1 MSKSSIAPSDLKR
14 LHDEREEANRLYN
27 DALTALD
34 SALHRLHDMPDAPPA
49 HDEQQVRVLNER
61 WDLLALSPETEGWRG
76 KLRGFV
82 WSTLAPLFERQHAF
96 NSALVDHINRNV
108 KMNRDVS
115 IVVAE
120 VIELLRQGQD
130 NLVEFEHKLIQFAQQ
145 ITGYVD
151 TKDRDAIG
159 PLQAGVIGALGGLS
173 DELQKRWE
181 SMVARERRYQTSV
194 DEVRSTTA
202 VWHEVTASLKRELD
216 GIRTRHSNDT
226 TSEPEV
232 SVIPPSS
239 AYDGYKYVA
248 FEDKFRGSEAEIRS
262 RVAGYLPYFEKAT
275 NVLDV
280 GCGRG
285 EFLDLLR
292 ERGVTASGI
301 ELNHD
306 MAEVC
311 RSRNLI
317 VSEGDVISHLD
328 TLQDDSLG
336 GLFAAQVV
344 EHLEPE
350 YLLKFISTAFLKL
363 RPGAKLV
370 LETINVASWS
380 AFFQSYVR
388 DITHVRPIHPETLQY
403 LVTASGFQKAEVV
416 YRSPYPRENQLK
428 MLEWSTSKPTATDSA
443 IETELA
449 SFVSV
454 INQNIETLNRLLFSE
469 QDYAVIAER
478 R

>member
-14 LHDEREEANRLYN
+14 LHDEQEEANRLYN

-49 HDEQQVRVLNER
+49 HDEQQIRVLNER

-76 KLRGFV
+76 KLRGLV

-115 IVVAE
+115 IAVAE

-151 TKDRDAIG
+151 TKDRDAG
-159 PLQAGVIGALGGLS
+159 GALQAGVIGALGGLS

-194 DEVRSTTA
+194 DEIRSTTA

-216 GIRTRHSNDT
+216 GIRTRNSNDT
-226 TSEPEV
+226 KSDAEP
-232 SVIPPSS
+232 SVIPPTS

-248 FEDKFRGSEAEIRS
+248 FEDNFRGSEAEIRS
-262 RVAGYLPYFEKAT
+262 RVAGYLPYFEGVT

-292 ERGVTASGI
+292 ERGVSASGI

-306 MAEVC
+306 MVEVC
-311 RSRNLI
+311 RSHNLA
-317 VSEGDVISHLD
+317 VSEGDAVSYLG
-328 TLQDDSLG
+328 TLPDDSLG

-350 YLLKFISTAFLKL
+350 YLLKFIGTAFLKL
-363 RPGAKLV
+363 RPGAKLI

-388 DITHVRPIHPETLQY
+388 DITHVRPIHPDTLKY
-403 LVTASGFQKAEVV
+403 LVTASGFQKAEVI
-416 YRSPYPRENQLK
+416 YRSPYPQENQLK
-428 MLEWSTSKPTATDSA
+428 TLELSTSKPTAADPA
-443 IETELA
+443 IDPELA

>member
-1 MSKSSIAPSDLKR
+1 MSKSSSAPSDLKR

-34 SALHRLHDMPDAPPA
+34 SALHRLHDMPDAPPG

-61 WDLLALSPETEGWRG
+61 WDLLAVSPETEGWRG
-76 KLRGFV
+76 KLRGLV

-108 KMNRDVS
+108 KMNHDVS

-120 VIELLRQGQD
+120 VIELLRQSQE

-151 TKDRDAIG
+151 TKDRDAVG
-159 PLQAGVIGALGGLS
+159 ALQAGVIGALGGLS

-194 DEVRSTTA
+194 DEIRSTTA

-216 GIRTRHSNDT
+216 GIRTRHSNDAN
-226 TSEPEV
+226 SEPEM

-239 AYDGYKYVA
+239 AYEGYKYVA
-248 FEDKFRGSEAEIRS
+248 FEDNFRGSETEIRS
-262 RVAGYLPYFEKAT
+262 RVAGYLPYFEKAS

-301 ELNHD
+301 ELNQD
-306 MAEVC
+306 MVEIC
-311 RSRNLI
+311 RSRNLT

-328 TLQDDSLG
+328 TLPDDSLG

-350 YLLKFISTAFLKL
+350 YLLRFISTAFLKL

-388 DITHVRPIHPETLQY
+388 DITHVRPIHPDTLQY

-454 INQNIETLNRLLFSE
+454 INQNIETLNRLLFAE

>member
-1 MSKSSIAPSDLKR
+1 MKVKDYFEGVAKR
-14 LHDEREEANRLYN
+14 
-27 DALTALD
+27 
-34 SALHRLHDMPDAPPA
+34 
-49 HDEQQVRVLNER
+49 
-61 WDLLALSPETEGWRG
+61 
-76 KLRGFV
+76 
-82 WSTLAPLFERQHAF
+82 
-96 NSALVDHINRNV
+96 
-108 KMNRDVS
+108 
-115 IVVAE
+115 
-120 VIELLRQGQD
+120 
-130 NLVEFEHKLIQFAQQ
+130 
-145 ITGYVD
+145 
-151 TKDRDAIG
+151 
-159 PLQAGVIGALGGLS
+159 GA
-173 DELQKRWE
+173 W
-181 SMVARERRYQTSV
+181 
-194 DEVRSTTA
+194 
-202 VWHEVTASLKRELD
+202 ASLYQGEIAAHNYNFLTRREAVMRLLKKD
-216 GIRTRHSNDT
+216 GPFDR
-226 TSEPEV
+226 
-232 SVIPPSS
+232 
-239 AYDGYKYVA
+239 
-248 FEDKFRGSEAEIRS
+248 
-262 RVAGYLPYFEKAT
+262 
-275 NVLDV
+275 VLDV

-301 ELNHD
+301 ELNQD
-306 MAEVC
+306 MVEIC
-311 RSRNLI
+311 RSRNLT

-328 TLQDDSLG
+328 TLPDDSLG

-350 YLLKFISTAFLKL
+350 YLLRFISTAFLKL

-388 DITHVRPIHPETLQY
+388 DITHVRPIHPDTLQY

-454 INQNIETLNRLLFSE
+454 INQNIETLNRLLFAE

>member
-1 MSKSSIAPSDLKR
+1 M
-14 LHDEREEANRLYN
+14 
-27 DALTALD
+27 
-34 SALHRLHDMPDAPPA
+34 
-49 HDEQQVRVLNER
+49 
-61 WDLLALSPETEGWRG
+61 
-76 KLRGFV
+76 
-82 WSTLAPLFERQHAF
+82 
-96 NSALVDHINRNV
+96 
-108 KMNRDVS
+108 
-115 IVVAE
+115 
-120 VIELLRQGQD
+120 
-130 NLVEFEHKLIQFAQQ
+130 IQFAQQ

-151 TKDRDAIG
+151 TKDRDAG
-159 PLQAGVIGALGGLS
+159 GALQAGVIGALGGLS

-181 SMVARERRYQTSV
+181 SMVARERRYQATV

-216 GIRTRHSNDT
+216 GLRARNPNDT
-226 TSEPEV
+226 KKDSEA
-232 SVIPPSS
+232 SVIPPTS

-248 FEDKFRGSEAEIRS
+248 FEDNFRGSQAEIRS
-262 RVAGYLPYFEKAT
+262 RVAGYLPYFEGAT

-292 ERGVTASGI
+292 ERGVIASGI

-306 MAEVC
+306 MVEVC
-311 RSRNLI
+311 RTRNLS
-317 VSEGDVISHLD
+317 VSEGDAVSYLG
-328 TLQDDSLG
+328 TLPDDSLG

-350 YLLKFISTAFLKL
+350 YLLKFIGTAFLKL
-363 RPGAKLV
+363 RPGAKLI

-388 DITHVRPIHPETLQY
+388 DITHVRPIHPDTLKY
-403 LVTASGFQKAEVV
+403 LVTASGFQKAEVI
-416 YRSPYPRENQLK
+416 YRSPYPEENQLK
-428 MLEWSTSKPTATDSA
+428 MLELSTPKQTASA
-443 IETELA
+443 PAIDAELT

-454 INQNIETLNRLLFSE
+454 VNQNIETLNRLLFSD

-478 R
+478 K

>member
-1 MSKSSIAPSDLKR
+1 MSKSSISPSDLKR
-14 LHDEREEANRLYN
+14 LHDEREEASRLYN

-49 HDEQQVRVLNER
+49 HDEQQIRELNER
-61 WDLLALSPETEGWRG
+61 WNLLDLTPNTEGWRG
-76 KLRGFV
+76 KLRGLV

-96 NSALVDHINRNV
+96 NSALVDHINRNA

-115 IVVAE
+115 RTVAE

-151 TKDRDAIG
+151 TKDRDAG
-159 PLQAGVIGALGGLS
+159 GALQAGVIGALGGLS

-181 SMVARERRYQTSV
+181 SMVARERRYQASV

-216 GIRTRHSNDT
+216 GLRVRNSNDT
-226 TSEPEV
+226 KNDSEA
-232 SVIPPSS
+232 SVTPPTS

-248 FEDKFRGSEAEIRS
+248 FEDNFRGSQAEIRS
-262 RVAGYLPYFEKAT
+262 RVAGYLPYFEGAT

-306 MAEVC
+306 MVEVC
-311 RSRNLI
+311 RTRNLL
-317 VSEGDVISHLD
+317 VSEGDAVSYLG
-328 TLQDDSLG
+328 TLPDDSLG
-336 GLFAAQVV
+336 GLFSAQVV

-350 YLLKFISTAFLKL
+350 YLLQFIGTAFLKL
-363 RPGAKLV
+363 RPGAKLI

-380 AFFQSYVR
+380 AFFESYVR
-388 DITHVRPIHPETLQY
+388 DITHVRPIHPDTLKY
-403 LVTASGFQKAEVV
+403 LVTASGFQKAEII
-416 YRSPYPRENQLK
+416 YRSPYPQENQLK
-428 MLEWSTSKPTATDSA
+428 MLDLSTPKPTAPTPA
-443 IETELA
+443 IDAELT

-454 INQNIETLNRLLFSE
+454 VNQNIATLNRLLFSD

-478 R
+478 K

>member
-1 MSKSSIAPSDLKR
+1 MSKSSISPSDLKR

-34 SALHRLHDMPDAPPA
+34 SALHRLHDMPDAPPV
-49 HDEQQVRVLNER
+49 HDEQQITAINER
-61 WDLLALSPETEGWRG
+61 WNLLDLTPNTEGWRG
-76 KLRGFV
+76 KLRGLG

-96 NSALVDHINRNV
+96 NSALVDHINRNA

-115 IVVAE
+115 RAVTE

-145 ITGYVD
+145 ITGYVE
-151 TKDRDAIG
+151 TKDRDAVG
-159 PLQAGVIGALGGLS
+159 ALQAGVIGSLEGLS

-181 SMVARERRYQTSV
+181 SMVARERRYQASV

-216 GIRTRHSNDT
+216 GLRARNSNDT
-226 TSEPEV
+226 KKDSEA
-232 SVIPPSS
+232 SVIPPTS

-248 FEDKFRGSEAEIRS
+248 FEDNFRGSQAEIRS
-262 RVAGYLPYFEKAT
+262 RVAGYLPYFEGAT
-275 NVLDV
+275 NVLAV

-306 MAEVC
+306 MVEVC
-311 RSRNLI
+311 RTRNLL
-317 VSEGDVISHLD
+317 VSEGDAVSYLG
-328 TLQDDSLG
+328 TLPDDSLG

-350 YLLKFISTAFLKL
+350 YLLKFLNT
-363 RPGAKLV
+363 
-370 LETINVASWS
+370 
-380 AFFQSYVR
+380 
-388 DITHVRPIHPETLQY
+388 DETL
-403 LVTASGFQKAEVV
+403 LVQA
-416 YRSPYPRENQLK
+416 
-428 MLEWSTSKPTATDSA
+428 TSLD
-443 IETELA
+443 
-449 SFVSV
+449 F
-454 INQNIETLNRLLFSE
+454 LN
-469 QDYAVIAER
+469 A
-478 R
+478 

>member
-1 MSKSSIAPSDLKR
+1 MSKSSIAPSDLKH

-49 HDEQQVRVLNER
+49 HDEQQIRVLNKS
-61 WDLLALSPETEGWRG
+61 WDLLALNPETEGWRG

-151 TKDRDAIG
+151 TKDRDAG
-159 PLQAGVIGALGGLS
+159 GALQAGVIGALGGLS

-216 GIRTRHSNDT
+216 GIRTRHFNDT

-311 RSRNLI
+311 RSRNLT
-317 VSEGDVISHLD
+317 VSEGDAISYLN

-388 DITHVRPIHPETLQY
+388 DITHVRPIHPDTLQY
-403 LVTASGFQKAEVV
+403 LVTASGFQKAEVI

-428 MLEWSTSKPTATDSA
+428 MLELSTSQPTATDSA
-443 IETELA
+443 IDTELA

-454 INQNIETLNRLLFSE
+454 INQNVKTLNRLLFSE